1 MSTDPRDPLYL
12 LDLTGP
18 CFGQLPTPPPS
29 PFTKAGSA
37 KGSFS
42 DAGARYSI
50 LSPLLQELSAYALPD
65 PPVWPNTEHLAG
77 VSMPVQK
84 QHLQQYELAQQVPA
98 QHIPAQDVQVQHLQT
113 QPIPT
118 PHIPKKRGPYKTKDK
133 SLKAASISPKNRV
146 VGRGGMVSL
155 GHSKEVTDMLKAQAE
170 AQAQASSQA
179 QAQLQ
184 VQVQPQAQAQLQPQP
199 QASVQPRNEGVDK
212 QVETKSDT
220 PLVTDTTLI
229 VEDKDE
235 PVYGGAVL
243 PPCPFTNQTV
253 TVTAT
258 AQEKG
263 GVSMVGKTAD
273 GREKGKGRAV
283 QI

>member
-1 MSTDPRDPLYL
+1 MSTDPKDPLYL
-12 LDLTGP
+12 LD

-42 DAGARYSI
+42 DARERYST

-65 PPVWPNTEHLAG
+65 PPVWPNTDHLAG
-77 VSMPVQK
+77 
-84 QHLQQYELAQQVPA
+84 
-98 QHIPAQDVQVQHLQT
+98 HLQT

-133 SLKAASISPKNRV
+133 SLKANSISPKNRV
-146 VGRGGMVSL
+146 VGTGGMVSL

-179 QAQLQ
+179 QAQAPVQAQ
-184 VQVQPQAQAQLQPQP
+184 VQTQPQVQPQAPAQPQ
-199 QASVQPRNEGVDK
+199 NEGVDK
-212 QVETKSDT
+212 DVETKSNT
-220 PLVTDTTLI
+220 PLSTDTTSI
-229 VEDKDE
+229 FEDKDE
-235 PVYGGAVL
+235 LVCGGAVL
-243 PPCPFTNQTV
+243 PPCPYTNQTV
-253 TVTAT
+253 TATAT
-258 AQEKG
+258 AQEEG

-283 QI
+283 

>member
-1 MSTDPRDPLYL
+1 MSTDPKDPLYL
-12 LDLTGP
+12 LD

-42 DAGARYSI
+42 DARERYST

-65 PPVWPNTEHLAG
+65 PPVWPNTDHLAG
-77 VSMPVQK
+77 VRMHVQE
-84 QHLQQYELAQQVPA
+84 QHLQQYGPAQQVPPQQIPA
-98 QHIPAQDVQVQHLQT
+98 QHIQTQHIPTQHLQT

-133 SLKAASISPKNRV
+133 SLKANSISPKNRV
-146 VGRGGMVSL
+146 VGTGGMVSL

-179 QAQLQ
+179 QAQAPVQAQ
-184 VQVQPQAQAQLQPQP
+184 VQTQPQVQPQAPAQPQ
-199 QASVQPRNEGVDK
+199 NEGVDK
-212 QVETKSDT
+212 DVETKSNT
-220 PLVTDTTLI
+220 PLSTDTTSI
-229 VEDKDE
+229 FEDKDE
-235 PVYGGAVL
+235 LVCGGAVL
-243 PPCPFTNQTV
+243 PPCPYTNQTV
-253 TVTAT
+253 TATAT
-258 AQEKG
+258 AQEEG

-283 QI
+283 